1 MELSNAIALVTG
13 ANRGIGRCIVERL
26 LAAGVPRIYAAARDP
41 AKLAGL
47 AGEGRIV
54 PVALDVTRA
63 DQVEAAAGRC
73 ADVTLLINNAGVNR
87 NRPLIAE
94 PEALANAR
102 AEIEV
107 NYLGTLS
114 MCRVFAPVLKANGGG
129 MIVNVLSVI
138 GRVNL
143 PAIGSYAAS
152 KAAEYSMT
160 QGIRAEL
167 AGQGTHVLGVLPGP
181 VDTDMTPGGDARPED
196 VAASVVEAVANRVE
210 DLYPDAMAQGIAQ
223 GLASDAKAVEKELA
237 AYLPG

>member
-1 MELSNAIALVTG
+1 MDISNSTILITG
-13 ANRGIGRCIVERL
+13 ANRGIGRRIVDSL
-26 LAAGVPRIYAAARDP
+26 LTAGAPRIHAGARDP
-41 AKLAGL
+41 AKLGAL
-47 AGEGRIV
+47 AENERIV
-54 PVALDVTRA
+54 PIALDVTRPE
-63 DQVEAAAGRC
+63 QVAAAAERC

-114 MCRVFAPVLKANGGG
+114 MCRAFAPVLKANGGG
-129 MIVNVLSVI
+129 MIVNILSAI
-138 GRVNL
+138 GRVSL
-143 PAIGSYAAS
+143 PALGSYCAS

-160 QGIRAEL
+160 QGVRAEL
-167 AGQGTHVLGVLPGP
+167 AAQGTHVMGVLPGA

-196 VAASVVEAVANRVE
+196 VAAAIVEAIADDVE
-210 DLYPDAMAQGIAQ
+210 DLYPDAMAQGLSE
-223 GLASDAKAVEKELA
+223 GLARDAKAVEKEMA

>member
-1 MELSNAIALVTG
+1 MDISNATVLITG
-13 ANRGIGRCIVERL
+13 ANRGIGRRIVDCL
-26 LAAGVPRIYAAARDP
+26 LAAGAPRIYAGARDS

-47 AGEGRIV
+47 AGDARIV

-63 DQVEAAAGRC
+63 EQVEAAAERC
-73 ADVTLLINNAGVNR
+73 ADVTLLINNAGINR
-87 NRPLIAE
+87 NRPLIGE

-102 AEIEV
+102 DEIEV

-114 MCRVFAPVLKANGGG
+114 MCRAFAPVLKANGGG

-181 VDTDMTPGGDARPED
+181 VDTDMTPGGDATPED
-196 VAASVVEAVANRVE
+196 VAASIVEAIGNRVE
-210 DLYPDAMAQGIAQ
+210 DLYPDAMAQGLAE
-223 GLASDAKAVEKELA
+223 GLASDAKAVEMELA
-237 AYLPG
+237 SYLPG

>member
-1 MELSNAIALVTG
+1 MDISKATILITG
-13 ANRGIGRCIVERL
+13 ANRGIGRRVVYCL
-26 LAAGVPRIYAAARDP
+26 LAAGAPRIYAGARDP
-41 AKLAGL
+41 GKLAGL
-47 AGEGRIV
+47 AGDARIL

-63 DQVEAAAGRC
+63 EQVQAAAERC

-102 AEIEV
+102 DEIEV

-114 MCRVFAPVLKANGGG
+114 MCRAFAPVLKANGGG

-152 KAAEYSMT
+152 KAAEFSMT
-160 QGIRAEL
+160 QGVRAEL

-181 VDTDMTPGGDARPED
+181 VDTEMTPGGDARPED
-196 VAASVVEAVANRVE
+196 VAASIVEAIGNRVE
-210 DLYPDAMAQGIAQ
+210 DLYPDAMAQGLAE

>member
-1 MELSNAIALVTG
+1 MDISKAAILITG
-13 ANRGIGRCIVERL
+13 ANRGIGRRIVDCL
-26 LAAGVPRIYAAARDP
+26 LAAEAPRIYAGARDP
-41 AKLAGL
+41 AKLGAL
-47 AGEGRIV
+47 VENERIV
-54 PVALDVTRA
+54 PIALDVTRPE
-63 DQVEAAAGRC
+63 QVAAAAERC

-114 MCRVFAPVLKANGGG
+114 MCRAFAPVLKANGGG
-129 MIVNVLSVI
+129 MIVNILSAI
-138 GRVNL
+138 GRVSL
-143 PAIGSYAAS
+143 PALGSYCAS

-160 QGIRAEL
+160 QGVRAEL
-167 AGQGTHVLGVLPGP
+167 AAQGTHVMGVLPGA

-196 VAASVVEAVANRVE
+196 VAAAIVEAIANDVE
-210 DLYPDAMAQGIAQ
+210 DLYPDAMAQGLSE
-223 GLASDAKAVEKELA
+223 GLARDAKAVEKEMA

>member
-1 MELSNAIALVTG
+1 MDISNATILITG
-13 ANRGIGRCIVERL
+13 ANRGIGRRTVDGL
-26 LAAGVPRIYAAARDP
+26 LAAGAPRIYAGARDP
-41 AKLAGL
+41 AKLGDL
-47 AGEGRIV
+47 AADRRIV
-54 PVALDVTRA
+54 PLALDIA
-63 DQVEAAAGRC
+63 DPGQVAAAAVGC

-87 NRPLIAE
+87 NRPLIGE

-114 MCRVFAPVLKANGGG
+114 MCRAFAPVLKANGGG
-129 MIVNVLSVI
+129 TIVNILSVI

-143 PAIGSYAAS
+143 PALGSYCAS

-160 QGIRAEL
+160 QGVRAEL
-167 AGQGTHVLGVLPGP
+167 AGQGTRVLGVLPGA

-196 VAASVVEAVANRVE
+196 VAAAIVDAIANDIE
-210 DLYPDAMAQGIAQ
+210 DLYPDAMAQGIAK